1 MAAPVRLVAFDVDG
15 TLLRGA
21 TVCELLAEPL
31 GFAERMRELERNL
44 SREEDVR
51 AASEEM
57 AGWYAGRRYEELCQ
71 PLRDVELAPG
81 AVNGVRLL
89 RERGISVALV
99 SVTWSFAIGVLARR
113 LGVDDCVGTD
123 LLGDGTIRYFRPPHK
138 ADWLAERASSL
149 GVALDEVAAVG
160 DSRGD
165 WHMLRCAG
173 RAYYV
178 GPEVPP
184 PELGALHRPAA
195 DIGHLVAEM
204 LA

>member
-71 PLRDVELAPG
+71 PVRDVELAPEQSTECG
-81 AVNGVRLL
+81 SCVSAVSPSL
-89 RERGISVALV
+89 
-99 SVTWSFAIGVLARR
+99 
-113 LGVDDCVGTD
+113 
-123 LLGDGTIRYFRPPHK
+123 
-138 ADWLAERASSL
+138 SS
-149 GVALDEVAAVG
+149 
-160 DSRGD
+160 
-165 WHMLRCAG
+165 
-173 RAYYV
+173 
-178 GPEVPP
+178 P
-184 PELGALHRPAA
+184 
-195 DIGHLVAEM
+195 
-204 LA
+204 